1 MQKNVL
7 RPHTSTFSLE
17 LVEHANDSFCLT
29 WWKEPTSRVDY
40 AMFYFLWNILSMS
53 MILFA

>member
-1 MQKNVL
+1 MQRNVL
-7 RPHTSTFSLE
+7 HPHTSTFSLE

-29 WWKEPTSRVDY
+29 WWKEPISQVEY
-40 AMFYFLWNILSMS
+40 AIFYFSWNLLKMP

>member
-1 MQKNVL
+1 MQRNVL
-7 RPHTSTFSLE
+7 HPHTSTFSLE

-29 WWKEPTSRVDY
+29 WWKEPISQVEY
-40 AMFYFLWNILSMS
+40 ATFYFSWNLLRMP